1 MRLGIQLYTLRELD
15 ESLTE
20 TVERLADTPFEGVQ
34 FARLHRDTARQLRPV
49 LEEIGLGTAGAH
61 VGLDTLENDFQSV
74 RETYGPL
81 SCTEMVVPSYENE
94 AFESEAGARAAGDRL
109 TELHDE
115 IAGNG
120 FDLHYHNHTFEFT
133 DLGGE
138 TAFDAFADSTSAA
151 LEIDT
156 GLASHAGID
165 PVALIERYADR
176 LSLLHLT
183 DSQPGSDETLH
194 VDLGE
199 GTVDLASCVDAAQNA
214 AVDWIIFEH
223 GQTDDPLA
231 SMEHAA
237 ETISAFLQ

>member
-15 ESLTE
+15 EPMTE

-34 FARLHRDTARQLRPV
+34 FARLHRNTARQLLPV
-49 LEEIGLGTAGAH
+49 LEETGLATAGAH
-61 VGLDTLENDFQSV
+61 VGLDTLENDFASI

-81 SCTEMVVPSYENE
+81 DCTEMVVPSYENE
-94 AFESEAGARAAGDRL
+94 AFETKDGAREAGNRL
-109 TELHDE
+109 TKLHERITAD
-115 IAGNG
+115 G

-133 DLGGE
+133 ELGDE
-138 TAFDAFADSTSAA
+138 TAFDAFADSTSAC

-156 GLASHAGID
+156 GLASHAGLD
-165 PVALIERYADR
+165 PVSLIERYADR

-199 GTVDLASCVDAAQNA
+199 GTVDLASCVDAAQSA
-214 AVDWIIFEH
+214 EVDWIIFEH

-237 ETISAFLQ
+237 ETIPTYL